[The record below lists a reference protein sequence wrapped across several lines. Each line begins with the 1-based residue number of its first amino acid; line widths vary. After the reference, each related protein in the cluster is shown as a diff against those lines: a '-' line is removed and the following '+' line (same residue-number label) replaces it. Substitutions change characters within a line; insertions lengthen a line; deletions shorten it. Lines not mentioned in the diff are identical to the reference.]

1 MIIRVE
7 LVGQFRDAVGSNE
20 ILVEMEEGSTVYDLI
35 KKLAYKYG
43 KGFKDRVFI
52 LGTETVSEDFT
63 IVLDGRVVPV
73 DEARSTV
80 LNEARRVVLMPE
92 AII

>member
-1 MIIRVE
+1 MSIRVE
-7 LVGQFRDAVGSNE
+7 LVSQFRDAVGSNE
-20 ILVEMEEGSTVYDLI
+20 ILVEMEEGNAVYGLI
-35 KKLAYKYG
+35 EKLTCKCG

-63 IVLDGRVVPV
+63 IVLDGRVV
-73 DEARSTV
+73 
-80 LNEARRVVLMPE
+80 LMPE